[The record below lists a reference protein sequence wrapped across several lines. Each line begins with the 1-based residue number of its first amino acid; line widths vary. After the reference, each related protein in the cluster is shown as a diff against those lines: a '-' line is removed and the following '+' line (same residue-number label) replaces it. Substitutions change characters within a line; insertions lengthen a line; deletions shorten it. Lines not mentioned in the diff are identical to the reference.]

1 MRLIER
7 QQGGD
12 NQPDF
17 GRTHP
22 IDARYGW
29 REAPHPRAAY
39 HVQDIAIWFRSGSSF
54 ECTQQIRRKRGA
66 RLRDFVRWHQDTR
79 RATSHLRPGGAGIR
93 EMILEH
99 NERFARDI
107 ARDISLQETSGC
119 CGQS

>member
-1 MRLIER
+1 MSV
-7 QQGGD
+7 
-12 NQPDF
+12 N
-17 GRTHP
+17 
-22 IDARYGW
+22 
-29 REAPHPRAAY
+29 RAAIISRTLDE
-39 HVQDIAIWFRSGSSF
+39 HIQLTPDTVGGKPRIRGRRITVQDIAIWFRSGSSF

-79 RATSHLRPGGAGIR
+79 RTTSHLRPGGASIR